1 MAYYFLHYNTAIKN
15 TLIKLI
21 IFYSSNRWLFIM
33 SQSQFIN
40 PNEDTRIAHGS
51 LVKLHFEVS
60 LENGTIIDS
69 TFNRD
74 APVSLTIGDESLL
87 PGFEQ
92 VLMNLR
98 AGDTRTA
105 HLEPEQAFGEWNP
118 ENIQHFSRTQFALV
132 ADNPEIGMM
141 VEFED
146 KGKNTLPGTI
156 SAIDDDQVEVDFNHP
171 LAGQDVLF
179 KVKIFKV
186 TPPGVTGIKLM

>member
-1 MAYYFLHYNTAIKN
+1 MTD
-15 TLIKLI
+15 
-21 IFYSSNRWLFIM
+21 
-33 SQSQFIN
+33 SQFIT
-40 PNEDTRIAHGS
+40 PNEDIRITQGS

-60 LENGTIIDS
+60 LENGTVIDS

-74 APVSLTIGDESLL
+74 EPVTLTVGDESFL

-118 ENIQHFSRTQFALV
+118 DNIQHFSRTQFALV
-132 ADNPEIGMM
+132 ADNPEIGML

-146 KGKNTLPGTI
+146 KGKNTLPVTI
-156 SAIDDDQVEVDFNHP
+156 SAIDHDEVEVDFNHP
-171 LAGQDVLF
+171 LAGQSVLF
-179 KVKIFKV
+179 KVKIFQV

>member
-1 MAYYFLHYNTAIKN
+1 MTD
-15 TLIKLI
+15 
-21 IFYSSNRWLFIM
+21 
-33 SQSQFIN
+33 SQFIN
-40 PNEDTRIAHGS
+40 PNEDTRITHGS

-60 LENGTIIDS
+60 LENGTVIDS
-69 TFNRD
+69 TFSRD
-74 APVSLTIGDESLL
+74 APVTLTIGDESLL

-98 AGDTRTA
+98 AGDTRSA
-105 HLEPEQAFGEWNP
+105 HLEPEQAFSDWNP
-118 ENIQHFSRTQFALV
+118 DNIQHFSRTQFALI

-156 SAIDDDQVEVDFNHP
+156 SAIDEDQVEVDFNHP
-171 LAGQDVLF
+171 LAGQSLLF

-186 TPPGVTGIKLM
+186 TPPGVTGIKLI